1 MLCYPSLAGW
11 TGAFN
16 PCCVIPR
23 SQIIRQLEGSTYV
36 LNSDACTE
44 QEWAQLE
51 AAYDVIARPKYRSAT
66 VTARGMVRAV
76 FLLGEQT
83 PGRGAASHPQYAT
96 RRALGVGWSGGCCLR
111 VHCARH
117 SSVPRACMS
126 GLDCICIS
134 L

>member
-1 MLCYPSLAGW
+1 MAALTTHPPTPTHSFATL
-11 TGAFN
+11 N
-16 PCCVIPR
+16 DPILCCVIPR

-96 RRALGVGWSGGCCLR
+96 RRALGVG
-111 VHCARH
+111 
-117 SSVPRACMS
+117 
-126 GLDCICIS
+126 
-134 L
+134 